1 MITTSRFFKEK
12 QYMWYKV
19 RELQSKGLNKTQ
31 IGKHLG
37 VDRSTVRRYL
47 QMSREDFVR
56 RRNSHRKY
64 TLKLAG
70 YEEYVRGTLEE
81 YPYISAAR
89 IHDWLKE
96 CYPDFPKVCDKTVFN
111 FVEKVRCKYGIGKK
125 SEARIRRDYEKLPD
139 TPYGEYA
146 QADFGEKWMSAG
158 NGRSTK
164 VYFFAIVLA
173 RSRYKFTFFAR
184 RPFDTELAIYAHE
197 CAFEYFGGKPE
208 KILYDQD
215 RVLISRENLGD
226 LMLTRK
232 FQTFVREQHFQPVFC
247 HKADPE
253 SKGKVENVVKYV
265 KENFLVARVF
275 RDIDSLNREAL
286 EWLERTGN
294 GKVHGTTR
302 LVPREEFAVEKGFLM
317 PYHGTPQ
324 PPQEEMREYHVR
336 KDNTVQYR
344 GNYYSLPCGT
354 YRSGQTT
361 VWLQETEG
369 NVELYNKDTG
379 KLICRHALCT
389 RKGRTVYDDSHRKP
403 RNAGVKIAERI
414 LVHVSGNREVAMWM
428 DNLKRRKERYYRDN
442 LEVILRI
449 IPGYD
454 KNTLIEAI
462 RICLDKGIYNGDSV
476 KSLCEYV
483 RRGKENGTEIY
494 GLEDRLPRQGGLIQ
508 SYNEILRDYDKT

>member
-1 MITTSRFFKEK
+1 M
-12 QYMWYKV
+12 
-19 RELQSKGLNKTQ
+19 
-31 IGKHLG
+31 
-37 VDRSTVRRYL
+37 
-47 QMSREDFVR
+47 
-56 RRNSHRKY
+56 
-64 TLKLAG
+64 
-70 YEEYVRGTLEE
+70 
-81 YPYISAAR
+81 
-89 IHDWLKE
+89 
-96 CYPDFPKVCDKTVFN
+96 
-111 FVEKVRCKYGIGKK
+111 
-125 SEARIRRDYEKLPD
+125 
-139 TPYGEYA
+139 
-146 QADFGEKWMSAG
+146 
-158 NGRSTK
+158 
-164 VYFFAIVLA
+164 
-173 RSRYKFTFFAR
+173 
-184 RPFDTELAIYAHE
+184 
-197 CAFEYFGGKPE
+197 
-208 KILYDQD
+208 
-215 RVLISRENLGD
+215 
-226 LMLTRK
+226 
-232 FQTFVREQHFQPVFC
+232 
-247 HKADPE
+247 
-253 SKGKVENVVKYV
+253 
-265 KENFLVARVF
+265 
-275 RDIDSLNREAL
+275 
-286 EWLERTGN
+286 
-294 GKVHGTTR
+294 HGTTR
-302 LVPREEFAVEKGFLM
+302 LFPREEFAVEKGFLM

-414 LVHVSGNREVAMWM
+414 LVHVLGNREVAMWM

-483 RRGKENGTEIY
+483 CRGKENGTEIY
-494 GLEDRLPRQGGLIQ
+494 GLEDHLPRQGGLIQ

>member
-1 MITTSRFFKEK
+1 
-12 QYMWYKV
+12 MWYKV

-37 VDRSTVRRYL
+37 VDRSTVRKYL

-96 CYPDFPKVCDKTVFN
+96 CYPDFPEVCDKTVFN
-111 FVEKVRCKYGIGKK
+111 FEKRCAANMASERSRRPGYAGTMRNCRTPPTGVCAGGISG
-125 SEARIRRDYEKLPD
+125 S
-139 TPYGEYA
+139 
-146 QADFGEKWMSAG
+146 KWMSAG

-294 GKVHGTTR
+294 GKVHGTAR
-302 LVPREEFAVEKGFLM
+302 LVPREEFAVEKSFLI

-344 GNYYSLPCGT
+344 GNHYSLPCGT

-379 KLICRHALCT
+379 KLICRHVLCT

-483 RRGKENGTEIY
+483 CRGKDNGTETY
-494 GLEDRLPRQGGLIQ
+494 GLEDCLPRQGGLIQ
-508 SYNEILRDYDKT
+508 SYNEILREYDKT

>member
-1 MITTSRFFKEK
+1 MKILMLIGSRLLSLVRILVATAALAIVPALVIYLNYSIDCSGYFQGDLELREVSNMVLAGEDLVGYELLNEK
-12 QYMWYKV
+12 QRYIMKIIANNMDPLPKTIALGSS
-19 RELQSKGLNKTQ
+19 RILQLNTDILRLNK
-31 IGKHLG
+31 G
-37 VDRSTVRRYL
+37 
-47 QMSREDFVR
+47 EF
-56 RRNSHRKY
+56 
-64 TLKLAG
+64 
-70 YEEYVRGTLEE
+70 
-81 YPYISAAR
+81 
-89 IHDWLKE
+89 
-96 CYPDFPKVCDKTVFN
+96 FN
-111 FVEKVRCKYGIGKK
+111 C
-125 SEARIRRDYEKLPD
+125 A
-139 TPYGEYA
+139 
-146 QADFGEKWMSAG
+146 
-158 NGRSTK
+158 

-173 RSRYKFTFFAR
+173 RSRYKFTCFSR

-197 CAFEYFGGKPE
+197 RAFEYFGGKPE

-226 LMLTRK
+226 LVLTRK

-294 GKVHGTTR
+294 GKVHGTAR
-302 LVPREEFAVEKGFLM
+302 LVPREEFAVEKSFLI

-344 GNYYSLPCGT
+344 GNHYSLPCGT

-379 KLICRHALCT
+379 KLICRHVLCT

-414 LVHVSGNREVAMWM
+414 LFHVSDNREVAMWM
-428 DNLKRRKERYYRDN
+428 DNLKRRKKRYYRDN
-442 LEVILRI
+442 PEVILRI

-483 RRGKENGTEIY
+483 CRGKDNGTETY
-494 GLEDRLPRQGGLIQ
+494 GLEDCLPRQGGLIQ
-508 SYNEILRDYDKT
+508 SYNEILREYDKT

>member
-1 MITTSRFFKEK
+1 
-12 QYMWYKV
+12 
-19 RELQSKGLNKTQ
+19 
-31 IGKHLG
+31 
-37 VDRSTVRRYL
+37 
-47 QMSREDFVR
+47 
-56 RRNSHRKY
+56 
-64 TLKLAG
+64 
-70 YEEYVRGTLEE
+70 
-81 YPYISAAR
+81 
-89 IHDWLKE
+89 
-96 CYPDFPKVCDKTVFN
+96 
-111 FVEKVRCKYGIGKK
+111 
-125 SEARIRRDYEKLPD
+125 
-139 TPYGEYA
+139 
-146 QADFGEKWMSAG
+146 
-158 NGRSTK
+158 
-164 VYFFAIVLA
+164 
-173 RSRYKFTFFAR
+173 
-184 RPFDTELAIYAHE
+184 
-197 CAFEYFGGKPE
+197 
-208 KILYDQD
+208 
-215 RVLISRENLGD
+215 
-226 LMLTRK
+226 
-232 FQTFVREQHFQPVFC
+232 
-247 HKADPE
+247 
-253 SKGKVENVVKYV
+253 
-265 KENFLVARVF
+265 
-275 RDIDSLNREAL
+275 
-286 EWLERTGN
+286 
-294 GKVHGTTR
+294 
-302 LVPREEFAVEKGFLM
+302 M

-389 RKGRTVYDDSHRKP
+389 RKG
-403 RNAGVKIAERI
+403 
-414 LVHVSGNREVAMWM
+414 M

-483 RRGKENGTEIY
+483 CRGKENGTEIY

>member
-96 CYPDFPKVCDKTVFN
+96 CYPDFPEVCDKTVFN

-265 KENFLVARVF
+265 KENFLV
-275 RDIDSLNREAL
+275 
-286 EWLERTGN
+286 
-294 GKVHGTTR
+294 R
-302 LVPREEFAVEKGFLM
+302 LFPREEFAVEKGFLM

-483 RRGKENGTEIY
+483 CRGKENGTEIY

>member
-1 MITTSRFFKEK
+1 MRIPHFSGDVYLCRLKKTDIIMITTSRFFKEK

-37 VDRSTVRRYL
+37 VDRSTVRKYL

-89 IHDWLKE
+89 MHDWLRE

-139 TPYGEYA
+139 TPYGKYA
-146 QADFGEKWMSAG
+146 QADLGEKWMSAE

-173 RSRYKFTFFAR
+173 RSRYKFTCFSR

-197 CAFEYFGGKPE
+197 RAFEYFGGKPE

-226 LMLTRK
+226 LVLTRK

-294 GKVHGTTR
+294 GKVHGTAR
-302 LVPREEFAVEKGFLM
+302 LVPREEFAVEKSFLI

-428 DNLKRRKERYYRDN
+428 DNLKRRKERY
-442 LEVILRI
+442 
-449 IPGYD
+449 
-454 KNTLIEAI
+454 
-462 RICLDKGIYNGDSV
+462 
-476 KSLCEYV
+476 
-483 RRGKENGTEIY
+483 
-494 GLEDRLPRQGGLIQ
+494 
-508 SYNEILRDYDKT
+508 